1 MRSVSNRMLG
11 IIGISYLLIMIYIN
25 VMVMIVSPNMDYP
38 CKREIVHLSIFAVAL
53 VCVLGAVTV
62 LQSRYVRSKRMKLN
76 EKTAQKIVTYGCI
89 IFCMLQ
95 IYM

>member
-1 MRSVSNRMLG
+1 MISPHGRYDTHKELTMRSVSNRMLG

-53 VCVLGAVTV
+53 VCVLGVVTV
-62 LQSRYVRSKRMKLN
+62 LQSRYVRPICMKLN
-76 EKTAQKIVTYGCI
+76 EKTAQK
-89 IFCMLQ
+89 
-95 IYM
+95 